1 MRVPRQLRNQIL
13 LDDADIDSLADVV
26 SFLFNNCTEEDE
38 QALRAML
45 VWGAT
50 SDQVSAALAISAANH
65 RVVRE
70 DKLKYAFGVV
80 KNLMLEQKP

>member
-1 MRVPRQLRNQIL
+1 MRMPRQLRDLTVEN
-13 LDDADIDSLADVV
+13 ADVDV
-26 SFLFNNCTEEDE
+26 LTDVVTFLFNSCTEEDE

-45 VWGAT
+45 VWGAAD
-50 SDQVSAALAISAANH
+50 DQIRNALAISAANP